1 MVILLYSDQKLS
13 PESKRL
19 HFLRETSNDLSCH
32 DQAVTD
38 NKGTREDDTVQQQKR
53 VTFREPDGSC
63 RDNVVGQYLC
73 TMFDQNKQQLSPKGT
88 IFESVIYF

>member
-1 MVILLYSDQKLS
+1 MVILLDSDQKLS

-19 HFLRETSNDLSCH
+19 HFFRETSNDLNCH

-38 NKGTREDDTVQQQKR
+38 NKATREDDTVQQQKR

-73 TMFDQNKQQLSPKGT
+73 TVFEQKKQQLSPKGT
-88 IFESVIYF
+88 LFETMISF